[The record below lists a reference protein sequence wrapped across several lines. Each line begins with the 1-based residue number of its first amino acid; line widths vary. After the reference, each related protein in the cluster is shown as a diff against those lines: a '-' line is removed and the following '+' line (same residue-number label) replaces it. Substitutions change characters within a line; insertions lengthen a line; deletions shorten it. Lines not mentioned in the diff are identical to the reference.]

1 MEELTQNTN
10 NNDLNIFKEDVL
22 SHIRELENK
31 LTNQI
36 LNKESNLNKDY
47 NEFTAKM
54 NSLIE
59 NNKEMVSNLVSQKL
73 KIEKI
78 AELESFKNKV
88 DGMLITHEVRIKN
101 SIDEIEKI
109 KTKYDKIVTDNLHV
123 SGFIGNS
130 CQFRNLS
137 EYLSYNISEVS
148 KLKMERE
155 QYKKD
160 MKEMKNKMDTT
171 IKNMITLNDNSVK
184 LCNKYTDNK
193 QEEFRKL
200 LEAAQ
205 MQLNE
210 KSMEMRAMIVQFQKE
225 SDQKIDNL
233 KKEFDKLLEMKS
245 EFIDLIDNKYK
256 TFEIKHDE
264 LDKKATKNDENIEIN
279 KSKIENVDDQLKT
292 LEKSIKDLS
301 FQVRNYYCVSNKL
314 AGMLEQLGANPSKSE
329 IAKLLLGMPG
339 NSINNETKQNKT
351 LSISVSPQPK
361 RIVNKNVN
369 LDLLKLALDDSIL
382 LKNNNNNINI
392 NNNINN
398 KRRITKSVINF
409 STNNT
414 GFNKIGIKK
423 LNITDDNSD
432 SESSSIY
439 IINENTK
446 KNEEK
451 LKENLRPIAKPNLK
465 LKKSGNNN
473 IKQSIKENVKVNFK
487 ENVKE
492 APKQSILKSIKEA
505 PKENIKEVSKE
516 NKKEVSKENKKE
528 VPEENKKEAPKEIIK
543 KNDKEI
549 IKKTD
554 KEIIKKNDKE
564 ILKKIDKENVNEE
577 SKENI
582 KEKNSAREIIS
593 SKKPEIISISNN
605 KAQPLPLLTLGNKNE
620 SKKED
625 IKIVN
630 LSFASVDKFN
640 KEKNKNKNNL
650 IKVITNDNNKI
661 KHNYQKN
668 IMKRID
674 LELENDQ
681 QACRI
686 VALSLPKANLTQ
698 PPTNNI
704 TQKKNGINNKGKYD
718 VVNSLINDYRAKLFT
733 KAHSPESKFDITNE
747 ILDIPKKVS
756 QAFGRTTYTFYFK
769 KDAID
774 CAIANKNINNFGYN
788 GPKKG
793 YKLKKNNRI
802 GTGIMNRLNNNNDL

>member
-101 SIDEIEKI
+101 SIDEIEKM
-109 KTKYDKIVTDNLHV
+109 KTKYDKIVTDNLYV

-160 MKEMKNKMDTT
+160 MKEIKNKLDATV
-171 IKNMITLNDNSVK
+171 KNMITLNDNSVK
-184 LCNKYTDNK
+184 LCNKYTDTK

-200 LEAAQ
+200 LETAQ
-205 MQLNE
+205 TELNQ
-210 KSMEMRAMIVQFQKE
+210 KSMEMRAMIVQFQNE
-225 SDQKIDNL
+225 SDRKIDNL

-279 KSKIENVDDQLKT
+279 KNKIENIDDQLKT

-329 IAKLLLGMPG
+329 IAKLLLGIPG
-339 NSINNETKQNKT
+339 NSINNETKPNKT

-361 RIVNKNVN
+361 RIINKNVN

-382 LKNNNNNINI
+382 LKNNNNNTNI
-392 NNNINN
+392 NNNNN
-398 KRRITKSVINF
+398 KKRMTQSVINF
-409 STNNT
+409 STKNS
-414 GFNKIGIKK
+414 GFNKIAIKK
-423 LNITDDNSD
+423 LNFTDDNSD

-446 KNEEK
+446 KNAEN
-451 LKENLRPIAKPNLK
+451 LKENLRPIIKSNLK
-465 LKKSGNNN
+465 QSKNGNNT
-473 IKQSIKENVKVNFK
+473 IKQSIKENAKVNFK
-487 ENVKE
+487 ENIKE
-492 APKQSILKSIKEA
+492 APKQSNLKSIKEA
-505 PKENIKEVSKE
+505 PKEKIKEVA
-516 NKKEVSKENKKE
+516 KENKKE
-528 VPEENKKEAPKEIIK
+528 VPEENKKEVVKENKKDAPEESKKEAPKEIIK
-543 KNDKEI
+543 E
-549 IKKTD
+549 T
-554 KEIIKKNDKE
+554 
-564 ILKKIDKENVNEE
+564 DKENVKEE

-582 KEKNSAREIIS
+582 KEKNSGREKIS
-593 SKKPEIISISNN
+593 SKKSEINSMLKY
-605 KAQPLPLLTLGNKNE
+605 KAQALPLLTLGNKEEN
-620 SKKED
+620 KRED

-630 LSFASVDKFN
+630 LSSASIDKFN
-640 KEKNKNKNNL
+640 NEKNKNKNNL
-650 IKVITNDNNKI
+650 IKVISNDNNKI
-661 KHNYQKN
+661 KHNYQKS

-674 LELENDQ
+674 LELEQDQ

-686 VALSLPKANLTQ
+686 VALSLPKANIIQL
-698 PPTNNI
+698 PTNNI
-704 TQKKNGINNKGKYD
+704 IKKKNGINNNGKYD
-718 VVNSLINDYRAKLFT
+718 VVNSLINDYRAKLFS
-733 KAHSPESKFDITNE
+733 KAHSPESKFDVTNE

-774 CAIANKNINNFGYN
+774 CAIANRNINNFGYN
-788 GPKKG
+788 GPKKS
-793 YKLKKNNRI
+793 YKLNNNKRI
-802 GTGIMNRLNNNNDL
+802 GTGIMNRLNNNDL

>member
-1 MEELTQNTN
+1 MEEIAQNTN
-10 NNDLNIFKEDVL
+10 NNDLNLFKEDVL
-22 SHIRELENK
+22 THIRELENK

-59 NNKEMVSNLVSQKL
+59 NNKEMISNLVSQKL

-78 AELESFKNKV
+78 TELESFKNKV

-101 SIDEIEKI
+101 SIDEIEKM
-109 KTKYDKIVTDNLHV
+109 KTKYDKIVTDNLYV

-130 CQFRNLS
+130 CQFKNLS

-160 MKEMKNKMDTT
+160 MKEMKNKLDATM
-171 IKNMITLNDNSVK
+171 KNMITLNDNSVK

-205 MQLNE
+205 MELNQ

-225 SDQKIDNL
+225 SDHKIGNL

-279 KSKIENVDDQLKT
+279 KNKIENIDDQLKT

-339 NSINNETKQNKT
+339 NSIINETKPNKT

-361 RIVNKNVN
+361 RIINKNVN
-369 LDLLKLALDDSIL
+369 LDLVKLALDDSIL
-382 LKNNNNNINI
+382 LKNNNNNIKI
-392 NNNINN
+392 KNNNN
-398 KRRITKSVINF
+398 KKCMTKSVINF
-409 STNNT
+409 STKKT
-414 GFNKIGIKK
+414 GFNKIGLKK
-423 LNITDDNSD
+423 LNITGDNSD

-446 KNEEK
+446 TNAEK
-451 LKENLRPIAKPNLK
+451 LKENLRPIIKSNLK
-465 LKKSGNNN
+465 QNKNGNNN
-473 IKQSIKENVKVNFK
+473 IKQSIKENAKVNFK
-487 ENVKE
+487 ENAKE
-492 APKQSILKSIKEA
+492 ALNQSNLKSIKEA
-505 PKENIKEVSKE
+505 PKEKIKEIT
-516 NKKEVSKENKKE
+516 KENKKE
-528 VPEENKKEAPKEIIK
+528 VPEENKNEITKEIIK
-543 KNDKEI
+543 E
-549 IKKTD
+549 TH
-554 KEIIKKNDKE
+554 
-564 ILKKIDKENVNEE
+564 KENVKEE

-582 KEKNSAREIIS
+582 KEKNSVKEKIS
-593 SKKPEIISISNN
+593 SKKPEINSVLND
-605 KAQPLPLLTLGNKNE
+605 KAQALPLITLGNKEE
-620 SKKED
+620 SKRED

-630 LSFASVDKFN
+630 LSSASIDKFN
-640 KEKNKNKNNL
+640 NEKNKNKNNL
-650 IKVITNDNNKI
+650 IKVISNDNNKI

-674 LELENDQ
+674 LELEQDQ

-698 PPTNNI
+698 LPTNNI
-704 TQKKNGINNKGKYD
+704 TKKKNGINSKGKYD
-718 VVNSLINDYRAKLFT
+718 VVNSLINDYRAKLFSKT
-733 KAHSPESKFDITNE
+733 HSPESKFDITNE

-793 YKLKKNNRI
+793 YKLKNNKRI